1 MAKSISQRQKILL
14 QDTFLEGTG
23 SAIVTDTLNSTI
35 EGFLSTLGNKFK
47 DEWVQTIN
55 AKKIIA
61 SGNIEKNLEFV
72 IDETDANKVTLN
84 ILFPNYAKFVDKGVK
99 GAAKLPNG
107 KPNPFANKNAPD
119 SPYQFKN
126 YGMNAE
132 GRASVKRWL
141 DSGKAKVTA
150 RDVKKYGSVGTESK
164 FKKISEADS
173 KLNTLIYNIKKY
185 GIKKRDFID
194 PVLNTTLDG
203 AAKELGDII
212 GKEIVIN
219 IFQ

>member
-1 MAKSISQRQKILL
+1 MANITGRQKIVL
-14 QDTFLEGTG
+14 QDKFLEGTG
-23 SAIVTDTLNSTI
+23 AENFNDKVSSTI
-35 EGFLSTLGNKFK
+35 ETFLAELGNKFK
-47 DEWVQTIN
+47 DNWIETIN

-61 SGNIEKNLEFV
+61 SGGIDKVEFV
-72 IDETDANKVTLN
+72 IDETDSNRVTLN
-84 ILFPNYAKFVDKGVK
+84 ILFPYYAKFVDKGVK
-99 GAAKLPNG
+99 GVQSS
-107 KPNPFANKNAPD
+107 KNAPD

-150 RDVKKYGSVGTESK
+150 TDVKRYGSVGGEKK
-164 FKKISEADS
+164 FSKISEADS

-185 GIKKRDFID
+185 GIKKRDFIN
-194 PVLNTTLDG
+194 PVLNETLDG
-203 AAKELGDII
+203 AAKELSDIL

>member
-1 MAKSISQRQKILL
+1 MANITARQKIVL
-14 QDTFLEGTG
+14 QDKFLEGTG
-23 SAIVTDTLNSTI
+23 AENFNDKVNSTI
-35 EGFLSTLGNKFK
+35 ETFLAELGNKFK
-47 DEWVQTIN
+47 DNWIETIN

-61 SGNIEKNLEFV
+61 SGGIDKVEFV
-72 IDETDANKVTLN
+72 IDETDSNRVTLN
-84 ILFPNYAKFVDKGVK
+84 ILFPYYAKFVDKGVK
-99 GAAKLPNG
+99 GVKSSA
-107 KPNPFANKNAPD
+107 NAPD

-150 RDVKKYGSVGTESK
+150 TDVKRYGSVGTEKK
-164 FKKISEADS
+164 FNKISEADS

-185 GIKKRDFID
+185 GIKKRDFIN
-194 PVLNTTLDG
+194 PVLNETLDG
-203 AAKELGDII
+203 AAKELSDIL

>member
-55 AKKIIA
+55 AKKIVA

-72 IDETDANKVTLN
+72 IDETDADKVTLN

-99 GAAKLPNG
+99 GVKSS
-107 KPNPFANKNAPD
+107 KNAPD

>member
-1 MAKSISQRQKILL
+1 MANITGRQKIVL
-14 QDTFLEGTG
+14 QDRFLDSQKTEVF
-23 SAIVTDTLNSTI
+23 SEQFSSTI
-35 EGFLSTLGNKFK
+35 EAFLSELGNKFK
-47 DEWVQTIN
+47 DNYIEETNRKNIV
-55 AKKIIA
+55 A
-61 SGNIEKNLEFV
+61 SGGIDKVEFV
-72 IDETDANKVTLN
+72 IDETDATKVTLN
-84 ILFPNYAKFVDKGVK
+84 ILFPYYAKFVDKGVK
-99 GAAKLPNG
+99 GVKSSA
-107 KPNPFANKNAPD
+107 NAPD

-150 RDVKKYGSVGTESK
+150 TDVKRYGSVGSEKK
-164 FKKISEADS
+164 FSKISEEDS

-185 GIKKRDFID
+185 GIKKRDFIN
-194 PVLNTTLDG
+194 PVLNETLDG
-203 AAKELGDII
+203 AAKELGDIL

>member
-1 MAKSISQRQKILL
+1 MANITGRQKIVL
-14 QDTFLEGTG
+14 QDKFLEGTG
-23 SAIVTDTLNSTI
+23 AETFTDKVNSTI
-35 EGFLSTLGNKFK
+35 EAFLTTLGNKFTDK
-47 DEWVQTIN
+47 WVTTLDQ
-55 AKKIIA
+55 KKIVA
-61 SGNIEKNLEFV
+61 SGEIDKVRFE
-72 IDETDANKVTLN
+72 IDETDAEKVTLN
-84 ILFPNYAKFVDKGVK
+84 IFFVGYAKFVDKGVK
-99 GAAKLPNG
+99 GVKSSA
-107 KPNPFANKNAPD
+107 NAPD

-150 RDVKKYGSVGTESK
+150 TDVKRYGSVGGEKK
-164 FKKISEADS
+164 FSKISEADS

-185 GIKKRDFID
+185 GIKKRDFIN
-194 PVLNTTLDG
+194 PVLNETLDG
-203 AAKELGDII
+203 AAKELSDIL

>member
-1 MAKSISQRQKILL
+1 MANITGRQKIVL
-14 QDTFLEGTG
+14 QDRFL
-23 SAIVTDTLNSTI
+23 DTQKTEVFSEQFSSTI
-35 EGFLSTLGNKFK
+35 ESFLTELGNNFK
-47 DEWVQTIN
+47 NNWIEETN
-55 AKKIIA
+55 KKNIVA
-61 SGNIEKNLEFV
+61 SGGIDKVEFV
-72 IDETDANKVTLN
+72 IDETDATKVTLN
-84 ILFPNYAKFVDKGVK
+84 ILFPYYAKFVDKGVK
-99 GAAKLPNG
+99 GVKSSA
-107 KPNPFANKNAPD
+107 NAPD

-150 RDVKKYGSVGTESK
+150 TDVKRYGSVGSEKK
-164 FKKISEADS
+164 FSKISKEDS

-185 GIKKRDFID
+185 GIKKRNFID
-194 PVLNTTLDG
+194 PVLNETLDG
-203 AAKELGDII
+203 AAKELGDIL

>member
-1 MAKSISQRQKILL
+1 MAKTIAQRQKILL

-55 AKKIIA
+55 AKKIVA

-72 IDETDANKVTLN
+72 IDETDADKVTLN

-99 GAAKLPNG
+99 GVKSS
-107 KPNPFANKNAPD
+107 KNAPD

>member
-1 MAKSISQRQKILL
+1 MANITGRQKIVL
-14 QDTFLEGTG
+14 QDRFL
-23 SAIVTDTLNSTI
+23 DTQRTEVFSEQFSSTI
-35 EGFLSTLGNKFK
+35 ESFLTELGNNFK
-47 DEWVQTIN
+47 NNWIEETN
-55 AKKIIA
+55 KKNIVA
-61 SGNIEKNLEFV
+61 SGGIDKVEFV
-72 IDETDANKVTLN
+72 IDETDATKVTLN
-84 ILFPNYAKFVDKGVK
+84 ILFPYYAKFVDKGVK
-99 GAAKLPNG
+99 GVKSSA
-107 KPNPFANKNAPD
+107 NAPD

-132 GRASVKRWL
+132 GRASVKRWM

-150 RDVKKYGSVGTESK
+150 TDVKRHGSVGSEKK
-164 FKKISEADS
+164 FSKISEEDN

-194 PVLNTTLDG
+194 PVLNETLDG
-203 AAKELGDII
+203 AAKELSDIL

>member
-1 MAKSISQRQKILL
+1 MANITARQKIVL
-14 QDTFLEGTG
+14 QDKFIEGTG
-23 SAIVTDTLNSTI
+23 ADTFTDKVNSTI
-35 EGFLSTLGNKFK
+35 EAFLTTLGDKFTEK
-47 DEWVQTIN
+47 WVTTLDQ
-55 AKKIIA
+55 KKIVA
-61 SGNIEKNLEFV
+61 SGGIDKVRFE
-72 IDETDANKVTLN
+72 IDETDAEKVTLN
-84 ILFPNYAKFVDKGVK
+84 IFFVGYAKFVDKGVK
-99 GAAKLPNG
+99 GVKSSA
-107 KPNPFANKNAPD
+107 NAPD

-150 RDVKKYGSVGTESK
+150 TDVKRYGSVGGEKK
-164 FKKISEADS
+164 FSKISEADS

-185 GIKKRDFID
+185 GIKKRDFIN
-194 PVLNTTLDG
+194 PVLNETLDG
-203 AAKELGDII
+203 AAKELSDIL

>member
-47 DEWVQTIN
+47 DEWIKTIN
-55 AKKIIA
+55 AKKIVA

-72 IDETDANKVTLN
+72 IDETDADKVTLN

-99 GAAKLPNG
+99 GVKSS
-107 KPNPFANKNAPD
+107 KNAPD

>member
-1 MAKSISQRQKILL
+1 MAKNITQRQKIVL
-14 QDTFLEGTG
+14 QDRFIEGRG

-55 AKKIIA
+55 AKKIVA
-61 SGNIEKNLEFV
+61 SGNIETNLQFV

-99 GAAKLPNG
+99 GVKSS
-107 KPNPFANKNAPD
+107 KNAPD

>member
-1 MAKSISQRQKILL
+1 MANITGRQKIVL
-14 QDTFLEGTG
+14 QDKFLEGTG
-23 SAIVTDTLNSTI
+23 AETFTDKVNSTI
-35 EGFLSTLGNKFK
+35 EAFLTTLGDKFTEK
-47 DEWVQTIN
+47 WVTTLDQ
-55 AKKIIA
+55 KKIVA
-61 SGNIEKNLEFV
+61 SGGIDKVRFE
-72 IDETDANKVTLN
+72 IDETDAEKVTLN
-84 ILFPNYAKFVDKGVK
+84 IFFVGYAKFVDKGVK
-99 GAAKLPNG
+99 GVKSSA
-107 KPNPFANKNAPD
+107 NAPD

-150 RDVKKYGSVGTESK
+150 TDVKRYGSVGGEKK
-164 FKKISEADS
+164 FSKISEADS

-185 GIKKRDFID
+185 GIKKRDFIN
-194 PVLNTTLDG
+194 PVLNETLDG
-203 AAKELGDII
+203 AAKELSDIL

>member
-1 MAKSISQRQKILL
+1 MANITGRQKIVL
-14 QDTFLEGTG
+14 QDKFIEGTG
-23 SAIVTDTLNSTI
+23 ADTFTDKVNSTI
-35 EGFLSTLGNKFK
+35 EAFLTTLGDKFTEK
-47 DEWVQTIN
+47 WVTTLDQ
-55 AKKIIA
+55 KKIVA
-61 SGNIEKNLEFV
+61 SGGIDKVRFE
-72 IDETDANKVTLN
+72 IDETDENRVTLN
-84 ILFPNYAKFVDKGVK
+84 IFFVGYAKFVDKGVK
-99 GAAKLPNG
+99 GVKSSA
-107 KPNPFANKNAPD
+107 NAPD

-150 RDVKKYGSVGTESK
+150 SDVKRYGSVGGEKK
-164 FKKISEADS
+164 FSKISEADS

-185 GIKKRDFID
+185 GIKKRDFIN
-194 PVLNTTLDG
+194 PVLNETLDG
-203 AAKELGDII
+203 AAKELSDIL

>member
-1 MAKSISQRQKILL
+1 MANITARQKIVL
-14 QDTFLEGTG
+14 QDKFIEGTG
-23 SAIVTDTLNSTI
+23 AETFTDKVNSTI
-35 EGFLSTLGNKFK
+35 EAFLTTLGDKFTEK
-47 DEWVQTIN
+47 WVTTLDQ
-55 AKKIIA
+55 KKIVA
-61 SGNIEKNLEFV
+61 SGEIDKVRFT
-72 IDETDANKVTLN
+72 IDETDSEKVTLN
-84 ILFPNYAKFVDKGVK
+84 IFFVGYAKFVDKGVK
-99 GAAKLPNG
+99 GVKSSA
-107 KPNPFANKNAPD
+107 NAPD

-150 RDVKKYGSVGTESK
+150 TDVKRYGSFRGEKK
-164 FKKISEADS
+164 FSKISEADS

-185 GIKKRDFID
+185 GIKKRDFIN
-194 PVLNTTLDG
+194 PVLNETLDG
-203 AAKELGDII
+203 AAKELSDIL

>member
-1 MAKSISQRQKILL
+1 MANITGRQKIVL
-14 QDTFLEGTG
+14 QDRFL
-23 SAIVTDTLNSTI
+23 DTQRTEVFSEQFSSTI
-35 EGFLSTLGNKFK
+35 EAFLSELGNKFK
-47 DEWVQTIN
+47 DNYIEETN
-55 AKKIIA
+55 SK
-61 SGNIEKNLEFV
+61 NIVATGGIDKVEFV
-72 IDETDANKVTLN
+72 IDETDATKVTLN
-84 ILFPNYAKFVDKGVK
+84 ILFPYYAKFVDKGVK
-99 GAAKLPNG
+99 GVKSSA
-107 KPNPFANKNAPD
+107 NAPD

-150 RDVKKYGSVGTESK
+150 TDVKRYGSVGSEKK
-164 FKKISEADS
+164 FSKISKEDS

-185 GIKKRDFID
+185 GIKKRNFIN
-194 PVLNTTLDG
+194 PVLNETLDG
-203 AAKELGDII
+203 AAKELGDIL

>member
-1 MAKSISQRQKILL
+1 MANITGRQKIVL
-14 QDTFLEGTG
+14 QDKFLEGTG
-23 SAIVTDTLNSTI
+23 AENFNDKVSSTI
-35 EGFLSTLGNKFK
+35 EAFLTELGNKFK
-47 DEWVQTIN
+47 DNWIETIN
-55 AKKIIA
+55 AKKIVA
-61 SGNIEKNLEFV
+61 SGGIDKVEFI

-84 ILFPNYAKFVDKGVK
+84 ILFPYYAKFVDKGVK
-99 GAAKLPNG
+99 GVKSSA
-107 KPNPFANKNAPD
+107 NAPD

-150 RDVKKYGSVGTESK
+150 TDVKRYGSVGSEKK
-164 FKKISEADS
+164 FSKISEADS

-185 GIKKRDFID
+185 GIKKRDFIN
-194 PVLNTTLDG
+194 PVLNETLDG
-203 AAKELGDII
+203 AAKELSDIL

>member
-14 QDTFLEGTG
+14 QDTFLEGRG
-23 SAIVTDTLNSTI
+23 SGAFTESFNSTI
-35 EGFLSTLGNKFK
+35 EAFLGTIGNKFTK
-47 DEWVQTIN
+47 EWVDILDK
-55 AKKIIA
+55 KKIVA
-61 SGNIEKNLEFV
+61 SGNIDKVRFE
-72 IDETDANKVTLN
+72 IDEGDANKVILN
-84 ILFPNYAKFVDKGVK
+84 IFFVGYAKFVDKGVK
-99 GAAKLPNG
+99 GVKSS
-107 KPNPFANKNAPD
+107 KNAPD

-132 GRASVKRWL
+132 GRASIKRWL

-203 AAKELGDII
+203 AAKELGYII

>member
-1 MAKSISQRQKILL
+1 MANITGRQKIFL
-14 QDTFLEGTG
+14 QDKFLEGTG
-23 SAIVTDTLNSTI
+23 AENFNDKVSSTI
-35 EGFLSTLGNKFK
+35 EAFLAELGNKFK
-47 DEWVQTIN
+47 DNWIETTN
-55 AKKIIA
+55 AKNIVA
-61 SGNIEKNLEFV
+61 SGGIDKVEFV
-72 IDETDANKVTLN
+72 IDETDSEKVTLN
-84 ILFPNYAKFVDKGVK
+84 ILFPYYAKFVDKGVK
-99 GAAKLPNG
+99 GVKSSA
-107 KPNPFANKNAPD
+107 NAPD

-150 RDVKKYGSVGTESK
+150 TDVKRYGSVGSERK
-164 FKKISEADS
+164 FSKISEADS

-185 GIKKRDFID
+185 GIKKRDFIN
-194 PVLNTTLDG
+194 PVLNETLDG
-203 AAKELGDII
+203 AAKELSDII

>member
-1 MAKSISQRQKILL
+1 MAKTIAQRQKILL

-47 DEWVQTIN
+47 DEWIKTIN
-55 AKKIIA
+55 AKKIVA

-72 IDETDANKVTLN
+72 IDETDADKVTLN

-99 GAAKLPNG
+99 GVKSS
-107 KPNPFANKNAPD
+107 KNAPD

>member
-1 MAKSISQRQKILL
+1 MANITGRQKIVL
-14 QDTFLEGTG
+14 QDKFLEGTG
-23 SAIVTDTLNSTI
+23 AENFNDKVSSTI
-35 EGFLSTLGNKFK
+35 EAFLTTLGDKFTEK
-47 DEWVQTIN
+47 WVTTLDQ
-55 AKKIIA
+55 KKIVA
-61 SGNIEKNLEFV
+61 SGGIDKVRFE
-72 IDETDANKVTLN
+72 IDETDAEKVTLN
-84 ILFPNYAKFVDKGVK
+84 IFFVGYAKFVDKGVK
-99 GAAKLPNG
+99 GVKSSA
-107 KPNPFANKNAPD
+107 NAPD

-150 RDVKKYGSVGTESK
+150 TDVKRYGSVGGEKK
-164 FKKISEADS
+164 FSKISEADS

-185 GIKKRDFID
+185 GIKKRDFIN
-194 PVLNTTLDG
+194 PVLNETLDG
-203 AAKELGDII
+203 AAKELSDIL

>member
-1 MAKSISQRQKILL
+1 MANITARQKIVL
-14 QDTFLEGTG
+14 QDKFIEGTG
-23 SAIVTDTLNSTI
+23 ADTFTDKVNSTI
-35 EGFLSTLGNKFK
+35 EAFLTTLGDKFTEK
-47 DEWVQTIN
+47 WVTTLDQ
-55 AKKIIA
+55 KKIVA
-61 SGNIEKNLEFV
+61 SGEIDKVRFE
-72 IDETDANKVTLN
+72 IDETDAEKVTLN
-84 ILFPNYAKFVDKGVK
+84 IFFVGYAKFVDKGVK
-99 GAAKLPNG
+99 GVKSSA
-107 KPNPFANKNAPD
+107 NAPD

-150 RDVKKYGSVGTESK
+150 TDVKRYGSVGGEKK
-164 FKKISEADS
+164 FSKISEADS

-185 GIKKRDFID
+185 GIKKRDFIN
-194 PVLNTTLDG
+194 PVLNETLDG
-203 AAKELGDII
+203 AAKELSDIL

>member
-1 MAKSISQRQKILL
+1 MANITGRQKIVL
-14 QDTFLEGTG
+14 QDKFLEGTG
-23 SAIVTDTLNSTI
+23 AETFTDKVNSTI
-35 EGFLSTLGNKFK
+35 EAFLSTLGNKFTEK
-47 DEWVQTIN
+47 WVTTLDQ
-55 AKKIIA
+55 KKIVA
-61 SGNIEKNLEFV
+61 SGGIDKVRFE
-72 IDETDANKVTLN
+72 IDETDAEKVTLN
-84 ILFPNYAKFVDKGVK
+84 IFFVGYAKFVDKGVK
-99 GAAKLPNG
+99 GVKSSA
-107 KPNPFANKNAPD
+107 NAPD

-150 RDVKKYGSVGTESK
+150 TDVKRYGSVGGEMK
-164 FKKISEADS
+164 FSKISEADS

-185 GIKKRDFID
+185 GIKKRDFIN
-194 PVLNTTLDG
+194 PVLNETLDG
-203 AAKELGDII
+203 AAKELSDIL

>member
-1 MAKSISQRQKILL
+1 MANITARQKIVL
-14 QDTFLEGTG
+14 QDKFIEGTG
-23 SAIVTDTLNSTI
+23 ADTFTDKVNSTI
-35 EGFLSTLGNKFK
+35 EAFLTTLGDKFTEK
-47 DEWVQTIN
+47 WVTTLDQ
-55 AKKIIA
+55 KKIVA
-61 SGNIEKNLEFV
+61 SGGIDKVRFE
-72 IDETDANKVTLN
+72 IDETDENRVTLN
-84 ILFPNYAKFVDKGVK
+84 IFFVGYAKFVDKGVK
-99 GAAKLPNG
+99 GVKSSA
-107 KPNPFANKNAPD
+107 NAPD

-150 RDVKKYGSVGTESK
+150 SDVKRYGSVGGEKK
-164 FKKISEADS
+164 FSKISEADS

-185 GIKKRDFID
+185 GIKKRDFIN
-194 PVLNTTLDG
+194 PVLNETLDG
-203 AAKELGDII
+203 AAKELSDIL

>member
-1 MAKSISQRQKILL
+1 MANITGRQKIVL
-14 QDTFLEGTG
+14 QDKFLEGTG
-23 SAIVTDTLNSTI
+23 AENFNDKVSSTI
-35 EGFLSTLGNKFK
+35 EAFLAELGNKFK
-47 DEWVQTIN
+47 DNWIETTN
-55 AKKIIA
+55 AKNIVA
-61 SGNIEKNLEFV
+61 SGGIDKVEFI

-84 ILFPNYAKFVDKGVK
+84 ILFPYYAKFVDKGVK
-99 GAAKLPNG
+99 GVKSSA
-107 KPNPFANKNAPD
+107 NAPD

-150 RDVKKYGSVGTESK
+150 TDVKRYGSVGSERK
-164 FKKISEADS
+164 FSKISEADS

-185 GIKKRDFID
+185 GIKKRDFIN
-194 PVLNTTLDG
+194 PVLNETLDG
-203 AAKELGDII
+203 AAKELSDII

>member
-35 EGFLSTLGNKFK
+35 EGFLSSLGNKFK

-55 AKKIIA
+55 AKKIVA
-61 SGNIEKNLEFV
+61 SGNIETNLEFV

-99 GAAKLPNG
+99 GVKSS
-107 KPNPFANKNAPD
+107 KNAPN